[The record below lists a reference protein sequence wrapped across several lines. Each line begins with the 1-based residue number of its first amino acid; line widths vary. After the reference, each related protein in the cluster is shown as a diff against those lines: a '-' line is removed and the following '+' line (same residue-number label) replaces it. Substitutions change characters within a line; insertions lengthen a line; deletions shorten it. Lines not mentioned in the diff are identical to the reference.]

1 MTLPLE
7 HHGAPSCVPPQLQ
20 VHMGIGD
27 ASVSETGKGQEVQ
40 RGSHPSLAIFSFINR
55 DLQGFHGTC
64 ICSGGC
70 LVSCRVDKPTNCYI
84 HTSRA
89 LPQWVLAMR
98 WNRNDINF
106 QVWHVATC
114 EMNMVEKFSNVSKY
128 WVQDHPGGPASD
140 TFCKQYLNYQSSKT
154 GTLLSEKKRRPHII
168 CRWR

>member
-7 HHGAPSCVPPQLQ
+7 HHGAPLCVPPQIQ

-40 RGSHPSLAIFSFINR
+40 RGSHPSLAIFTFINR
-55 DLQGFHGTC
+55 DLQGFHGKC

-70 LVSCRVDKPTNCYI
+70 LVSCRVAKPTNCYI

-114 EMNMVEKFSNVSKY
+114 EMNMLENFPMCPSTGYRIIPV
-128 WVQDHPGGPASD
+128 VQQVTHFA
-140 TFCKQYLNYQSSKT
+140 NN
-154 GTLLSEKKRRPHII
+154 I
-168 CRWR
+168 